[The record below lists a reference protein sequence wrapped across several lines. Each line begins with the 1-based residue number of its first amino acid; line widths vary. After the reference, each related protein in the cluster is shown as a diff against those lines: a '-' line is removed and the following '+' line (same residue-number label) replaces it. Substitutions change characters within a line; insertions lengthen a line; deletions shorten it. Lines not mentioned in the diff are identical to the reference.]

1 VSAVAETKKGHAVSR
16 LDQALGE
23 NPSSHVPDIKSFEQF
38 LLEYAEVRK
47 PDGTFVRYSLEG
59 REALLC
65 AVRVIDLVLGSH
77 TGEMLKDAKLSLGG
91 GAQLGKT
98 IIECNLMAYAGGV
111 RFMNVGLYL
120 PDDKLVDGIVDGKFR
135 PDVIERVD
143 FLGPLMTLGKG
154 KDKRGR
160 LVNRKG
166 AVMFKDSG
174 RTSECLVMGLNK
186 VPTSFSMSIAIE
198 DEKDDI
204 ESKFSKYLE
213 GRMGASDLRF
223 RISIGTQRLHGAG
236 QNKEWQDGSQ
246 GIFVFDVG
254 DGKTIRP
261 EEHWPQVCRLQL
273 GAEPQASDPKLTYV
287 GDFQRGEDPHVEK
300 FSYKPGQTYYLADP
314 ETGAVIDR
322 TKPIELHLKPE
333 RIEMRDWSFS
343 FSHLG
348 MSAYGLDQ
356 TLARWQKAIK
366 DPVTMVAFR
375 CEVLALPMNTT
386 QGLSPEI
393 LTRSRAAGIPFD
405 TSLSLRPGAVGYGG
419 LDTGNSCWFVAR
431 EVVSE
436 VEKRIIHAEDIPL
449 GGVVNRAVTL
459 FSKIGLTAL
468 FIDARPAVN
477 EARMITYALNGL
489 EGIKWPVVTD
499 PENKRIKF
507 PGGLEWNG
515 EKGEWI
521 NLRCAVVEFTRKP
534 GMGIVQKIGQDQ
546 ADGVTKFFPII
557 QCSRFDTIDRVI
569 SEFLTPKENFYRSH
583 NGNVYQEPVML
594 LPRRVDGSD
603 KIVETLDRHLITGS
617 ARDEVDGEKGDYV
630 DKCDNHLL
638 LANAYSGLAEHLVLG
653 VVEAAPVELET
664 FNIRRGVRFAG

>member
-1 VSAVAETKKGHAVSR
+1 MSKLADRLAER
-16 LDQALGE
+16 LGE
-23 NPSSHVPDIKSFEQF
+23 NPASHVPDIRSFEQF
-38 LLEYAEVRK
+38 LTEYAEVRK
-47 PDGTFVRYSLEG
+47 PDGSYVRYSLEG

-77 TGEMLKDAKLSLGG
+77 TGEMLKDAKLSMCG
-91 GAQLGKT
+91 GAQIGKT
-98 IIECNLMAYAGGV
+98 VLECYLMAFGGGV
-111 RFMNVGLYL
+111 RFMNTGLYL
-120 PDDKLVDGIVDGKFR
+120 PDDKLVEGIVDGKWR
-135 PDVIERVD
+135 ADTIERVD
-143 FLGPLMTLGKG
+143 FLGPLMTLGKA

-166 AVMFKDSG
+166 AVMFKDG
-174 RTSECLVMGLNK
+174 DRVSECMFMGLNK
-186 VPTSFSMSIAIE
+186 VPTTFSMSIAIE

-204 ESKFSKYLE
+204 QAKYSKYLE

-223 RISIGTQRLHGAG
+223 RVSVGTQRLHGAG

-246 GIFVFDVG
+246 GVFVFDVG
-254 DGKTIRP
+254 DSKTIRP
-261 EEHWPQVCRLQL
+261 EEHWPDVCRLQL
-273 GAEPQASDPKLTYV
+273 GSAPLPSDPKLTYS
-287 GDFQRGEDPHVEK
+287 GGFERGEAPNTEK
-300 FSYKPGQTYYLADP
+300 FAYKPGQTYYLADP

-322 TKPIELHLKPE
+322 TKPIEKHLRPE

-356 TLARWQKAIK
+356 TLARWQKAVK

-393 LTRSRAAGIPFD
+393 LTRSRAAGAPFD
-405 TSLSLRPGAVGYGG
+405 TSLSLRPGTVGYGG
-419 LDTGNSCWFVAR
+419 LDTGNSCWFIAR
-431 EVVSE
+431 EVASE

-459 FSKIGLTAL
+459 FHKIGLTAL

-477 EARMITYALNGL
+477 EARMITYILNGL
-489 EGIKWPVVTD
+489 EGIKWPQVTD
-499 PENKRIKF
+499 PEDKRIKF

-515 EKGEWI
+515 EKGEWV

-534 GMGIVQKIGQDQ
+534 GMGIVQKIGQDA

-569 SEFLTPKENFYRSH
+569 SEFLTPNENVYRTH
-583 NGNVYQEPVML
+583 NGSVYQEPVML
-594 LPRRVDGSD
+594 LPRRVDGCD
-603 KIVETLDRHLITGS
+603 KIIETMDRHFITGS

-653 VVEAAPVELET
+653 AVVSAPVEFESIPQT
-664 FNIRRGVRFAG
+664 EGRGSRFAG